1 MAHDRIRFDDL
12 LARDVSVQWFEGVAL
27 VQALCRELSARSG
40 SETQFP
46 GASQIA
52 LGADGTVT
60 IAGTAATKSVPAA
73 AHLLARLMN
82 EDTPVRLRLLVSQAT
97 AEGGTLPSLHEFS
110 ESLAYFERPNPEE
123 ILRGLYERA
132 MVAAPATQPQAAV
145 DFLPVEKPAD
155 APVGEPVVKKGRNR
169 RTAVAIGVLI
179 LLTAALLVRSGSR
192 RGHLAAAAA
201 GLASV
206 VTPSVDASIE
216 KAGASPATGTKDGG
230 AKPATES
237 RGHRTTSHRAGT
249 VPPQKVGGREELPSI
264 LGPPSAALDAD
275 RVEPLTL
282 EPVSY
287 DAAYEVVAEAGR
299 SSETIY
305 SRNDPSVTPPK
316 QVYPALPAKPSPG
329 IRAEDLTVLDLVVSA
344 DGLVEHVHIR
354 TPPRDVHEFMLVSA
368 AKAWRFEPATLD
380 GRRVRFRH
388 SVSITT
394 D

>member
-1 MAHDRIRFDDL
+1 MAHDQIRFDDL

-73 AHLLARLMN
+73 AHLLARLMS

-97 AEGGTLPSLHEFS
+97 AEEGTLPSLHELS

-132 MVAAPATQPQAAV
+132 MVATPATQPQSAV

-155 APVGEPVVKKGRNR
+155 ALVAEPVVKKGRNP
-169 RTAVAIGVLI
+169 RTAVAVGVVI
-179 LLTAALLVRSGSR
+179 LLTAALLVRAGSR
-192 RGHLAAAAA
+192 SGHLAAAAA
-201 GLASV
+201 ELASV
-206 VTPSVDASIE
+206 VTPSVDAPIE
-216 KAGASPATGTKDGG
+216 ESGVSPTTGTKDGG
-230 AKPATES
+230 GKPVTGS
-237 RGHRTTSHRAGT
+237 RGHQTTSRRAGT
-249 VPPQKVGGREELPSI
+249 VPQQKVRGRYESPSI
-264 LGPPSAALDAD
+264 LAVPSAALDAD
-275 RVEPLTL
+275 RVVPVTL
-282 EPVSY
+282 QPVSY
-287 DAAYEVVAEAGR
+287 DAAYEIVADASRTSG
-299 SSETIY
+299 TIY
-305 SRNDPSVTPPK
+305 SRNDQSVTPPK

-344 DGLVEHVHIR
+344 DGLVERVHIR

-380 GRRVRFRH
+380 GRPVRFRH
-388 SVSITT
+388 SVAITT